1 MTVHFGLETKP
12 PIGPE
17 SRARLAAIL
26 IAGLMTGAY
35 IAKLFIH

>member
-17 SRARLAAIL
+17 SRVLLAAIL
-26 IAGLMTGAY
+26 FAGLTTGAY
-35 IAKLFIH
+35 IANLIFH